1 MASEIDIVNLALS
14 RLGDDATVASLY
26 PPEGSAQAEH
36 AARFYPVARDT
47 LLEMYHWNFATK
59 RAALAELAVTPPA
72 WSYAYALPA
81 DCMVVLNVIPSE
93 ARDQDAQQYRRESL
107 ANGQQVIVTD
117 QPVASIRYQARVT
130 DTTKFS
136 PLFVDALAWLLA
148 SYLAGPILKGDSGI
162 KMAQQASQMALAM
175 AGRAAA
181 SDANQQ
187 HVTPEHTPE
196 WLSFRGGIAPAST
209 WGR

>member
-1 MASEIDIVNLALS
+1 VASEIDIVNLALS
-14 RLGDDATVASLY
+14 RLGDDATVASLF

-59 RAALAELAVTPPA
+59 RASLAELAVKSPA
-72 WSYAYALPA
+72 WTYAYALPA
-81 DCMVVLNVIPSE
+81 DCMVVLNVIPSG

-107 ANGQQVIVTD
+107 ANGQQLIVTD

-148 SYLAGPILKGDSGI
+148 SSL
-162 KMAQQASQMALAM
+162 ALAM

>member
-47 LLEMYHWNFATK
+47 LLEMHHWNFATK
-59 RAALAELAVTPPA
+59 RATLAQLAATSPA
-72 WSYAYALPA
+72 WSCAYALPG
-81 DCMVVLNVIPSE
+81 DCMVVLNVIPIDG
-93 ARDQDAQQYRRESL
+93 RDQDAQQFRREIL
-107 ANGQQVIVTD
+107 ANGQQIIVTD
-117 QPVASIRYQARVT
+117 QPVASIRYQARVS

-148 SYLAGPILKGDSGI
+148 SYLAGPILKGDAGI
-162 KMAQQASQMALAM
+162 KMAQQASQMAMMM

-187 HVTPEHTPE
+187 HIEHEHTPD
-196 WLSFRGGIAPAST
+196 WINFRGAIVPTGH

>member
-36 AARFYPVARDT
+36 AARFYPVARDA
-47 LLEMYHWNFATK
+47 LLEMHAWNFATQ
-59 RAALAELAVTPPA
+59 RAPLAALAATSPA
-72 WSYAYALPA
+72 WAFAYALPA
-81 DCMVVLNVIPSE
+81 DCIVVLAVLPPDG
-93 ARDQDAQQYRRESL
+93 RDQDAQPFRREAL
-107 ANGQQVIVTD
+107 TNGQQVIVTD
-117 QPVASIRYQARVT
+117 QPAASIRYQARVS

-148 SYLAGPILKGDSGI
+148 SYLAGPILKGDTGI
-162 KMAQQASQMALAM
+162 KMAQQSAQMAVAM
-175 AGRAAA
+175 VGRATS
-181 SDANQQ
+181 SDARQQ
-187 HVTPEHTPE
+187 RVTREHTPD
-196 WLSFRGGIAPAST
+196 WVSFRGGIAPAST

>member
-47 LLEMYHWNFATK
+47 LLEMHHWGFATR
-59 RAALAELAVTPPA
+59 RAALAALAVTSPA
-72 WSYAYALPA
+72 WVYAYALPA
-81 DCMVVLNVIPSE
+81 DCMAVVNVVPPDG
-93 ARDQDAQQYRRESL
+93 RDQDAQQYRRESL
-107 ANGQQVIVTD
+107 ANGQEVIVTD

-187 HVTPEHTPE
+187 HVTPEHTPD
-196 WLSFRGGIAPAST
+196 WISFRGAMVPTGHWS
-209 WGR
+209 R

>member
-47 LLEMYHWNFATK
+47 LLEMHHWGFATK
-59 RAALAELAVTPPA
+59 RGTLAALAVTPPA

-81 DCMVVLNVIPSE
+81 DCMVVLNVIPGG
-93 ARDQDAQQYRRESL
+93 ARDQGAQQYRRESL

-148 SYLAGPILKGDSGI
+148 SYLAGPILKGDAGI
-162 KMAQQASQMALAM
+162 SMAQQASQMALAM

-187 HVTPEHTPE
+187 HVTPEHTPD
-196 WLSFRGGIAPAST
+196 WISARGALTTLNT